1 MSHQYGDDHDDPT
14 DPGTPAGIRAAAATE
29 LAISIAHI
37 ARATPLLE
45 QLKGSD
51 REYFAGR
58 LADDLADTLKEGA
71 GLVEL
76 IRFAGPK

>member
-1 MSHQYGDDHDDPT
+1 MEDNYGDRDADKT
-14 DPGTPAGIRAAAATE
+14 DPGTPASVRALAAAQF
-29 LAISIAHI
+29 AIGAAHVS
-37 ARATPLLE
+37 RVVPLLE
-45 QLKGSD
+45 QLGGSE

-58 LADDLADTLKEGA
+58 LADDLAELLEQGA

>member
-1 MSHQYGDDHDDPT
+1 
-14 DPGTPAGIRAAAATE
+14 
-29 LAISIAHI
+29 
-37 ARATPLLE
+37 LLE
-45 QLKGSD
+45 QLEGTE

-58 LADDLADTLKEGA
+58 LADDLAELLERGGP

>member
-1 MSHQYGDDHDDPT
+1 MSHHYGDDRDDPT
-14 DPGTPAGIRAAAATE
+14 DPGTPAGVRAAAATQF
-29 LAISIAHI
+29 AIGAAHVS
-37 ARATPLLE
+37 RVVPLLE
-45 QLKGSD
+45 QLGGTE

-58 LADDLADTLKEGA
+58 LADDLAELLEQGQ

>member
-1 MSHQYGDDHDDPT
+1 MDTGALGDDDPT
-14 DPGTPAGIRAAAATE
+14 DPGTPAGIRAAAATQ
-29 LAISIAHI
+29 LAIGIAHV
-37 ARATPLLE
+37 ARAVPLLE
-45 QLKGSD
+45 EIEGSD

-58 LADDLADTLKEGA
+58 LADDLAEMLKEGA